1 MPATHPPV
9 IAVVGSSAMDL
20 TCYAEVLPAAGETIV
35 GTLFTTGFGGKGANQ
50 AVMASRAG
58 ATVYMVGKVGDDV
71 FGKSV
76 LENFAVQG
84 INTRYVGT
92 SPLPTGIAH
101 IWVDGAGENRIL
113 IIPGANHDIDVH
125 EATAAINSIP
135 ELHIVIGQCE
145 VVQEVTVAAFRA
157 AKARGCIT
165 ILNPAPYQPLSK
177 ELLALTDWLIPNE
190 TEFTQLHP
198 DYAAPTS
205 DEIIA
210 SLRPGKSVI
219 VTLGPEGAA
228 MVDSQGCIS
237 RVPSPRVIAQDSTG
251 AGDCFIGTFSAAL
264 ASGLDPSLAMA
275 AACECAAISVT
286 RKGAQSSYPSRE
298 ETLSILDRLG
308 AR

>member
-1 MPATHPPV
+1 MPATYPPV

-20 TCYAEVLPAAGETIV
+20 TCYAEILPAAGETIV
-35 GTLFTTGFGGKGANQ
+35 GNLFTTGFGGKGANQ

-58 ATVYMVGKVGDDV
+58 ASVYMVGKVGDDV

-76 LENFAVQG
+76 LENFASQG
-84 INTRYVGT
+84 INTQYLGT
-92 SPLPTGIAH
+92 SSLATGIAH

-113 IIPGANHDIDVH
+113 IIPGANHDIEIQ
-125 EATAAINSIP
+125 EATTAINSMP
-135 ELHIVIGQCE
+135 KLQIVIGQCE
-145 VVQEVTVAAFRA
+145 VAQEVTVAAFRA

-177 ELLALTDWLIPNE
+177 ELLELTDWLIPNE
-190 TEFTQLHP
+190 TEFAQLHP
-198 DYAAPTS
+198 EHAAPTS

-219 VTLGPEGAA
+219 VTLGAEGAA
-228 MVDSQGCIS
+228 LVDSNGSIS
-237 RVPSPRVIAQDSTG
+237 RTPSPRVIAVDSTG

-264 ASGLDPSLAMA
+264 ASGLDSSVAMA
-275 AACECAAISVT
+275 AACQCAAISVT
-286 RKGAQSSYPSRE
+286 RKGAQSSYPSHQ
-298 ETLSILDRLG
+298 ETASILDTLG